1 MSTPFFHAQ
10 ATKSFR
16 RKSIKCLKDEQGGLI
31 QDYFRGI
38 FTSIILTPSV
48 KDECLTCLMPMVSV
62 DANAALLH
70 HYTADEV
77 RQALNQMHPL
87 KSPGLHDMSPGF
99 FQKFW
104 SIVDCDTTSC
114 VLYFLNEGSLDPR
127 LNATNITLLP
137 KCVNP
142 KIISLCNVVYKI
154 TSKAIVNSLKPLLSD
169 IISLAQSVFVSGRLI
184 TDNVP
189 VAHEINHFLANKYWG
204 KTGDV
209 SFKLDISKAYDWLKW
224 SFLKRVLSRLGFHEK
239 VVCWIMTCVSTVSYS
254 FLLNGVQFGSLHSG
268 WGSAKGTPLSLFIFI
283 LCRGLSNMIREEEL

>member
-1 MSTPFFHAQ
+1 MNTPFFHAQ

-16 RKSIKCLKDEQGGLI
+16 RKSIKCLKDEQGVCHTTNSIIQGLI

-77 RQALNQMHPL
+77 QRALNQMHPL
-87 KSPGLHDMSPGF
+87 KSPAFTICPLVSFKSFGAF
-99 FQKFW
+99 
-104 SIVDCDTTSC
+104 
-114 VLYFLNEGSLDPR
+114 
-127 LNATNITLLP
+127 
-137 KCVNP
+137 
-142 KIISLCNVVYKI
+142 
-154 TSKAIVNSLKPLLSD
+154 LKPLLSD

-209 SFKLDISKAYDWLKW
+209 SFKLDISKAYDCVKW
-224 SFLKRVLSRLGFHEK
+224 SFL
-239 VVCWIMTCVSTVSYS
+239 
-254 FLLNGVQFGSLHSG
+254 
-268 WGSAKGTPLSLFIFI
+268 
-283 LCRGLSNMIREEEL
+283 REC